1 MIFSYDSYS
10 EISQIYSVMR
20 VNQNVARDFYEFLLI
35 LNFILM
41 ISYNFWWFGDL
52 DTRRMILSLKI
63 ESQ

>member
-1 MIFSYDSYS
+1 MIFSYDSHS
-10 EISQIYSVMR
+10 EISQFIS
-20 VNQNVARDFYEFLLI
+20 VNQNVVARDFYEFLLI

>member
-1 MIFSYDSYS
+1 MIFSYDSHS
-10 EISQIYSVMR
+10 EISQFIS
-20 VNQNVARDFYEFLLI
+20 VNQNVVARDFYEFLLI

-52 DTRRMILSLKI
+52 DTQRMILSLRI